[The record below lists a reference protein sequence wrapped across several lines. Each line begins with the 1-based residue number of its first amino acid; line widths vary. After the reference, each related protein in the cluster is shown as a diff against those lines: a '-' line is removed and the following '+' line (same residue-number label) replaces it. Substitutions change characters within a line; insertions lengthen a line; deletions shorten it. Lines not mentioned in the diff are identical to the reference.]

1 MPKAAGWDFSPEV
14 ATVALPPLPAPLSA
28 LWAEFCEKAACSTT
42 LGLLPALPRGRQR
55 APPGADAGA
64 ESLKLP
70 ELIAQCRSAG
80 LPEDAID
87 AAMEEDRPRPALLA
101 LLRSTA
107 AGAEVPIEP
116 GLRWV
121 YAYSALAAW
130 GEAAERV
137 ATSLDVRGFASRGM
151 LHELLADEPP
161 GAQLRDTLPVNQSTL
176 LPGGPLR

>member
-1 MPKAAGWDFSPEV
+1 
-14 ATVALPPLPAPLSA
+14 
-28 LWAEFCEKAACSTT
+28 
-42 LGLLPALPRGRQR
+42 
-55 APPGADAGA
+55 
-64 ESLKLP
+64 
-70 ELIAQCRSAG
+70 
-80 LPEDAID
+80 
-87 AAMEEDRPRPALLA
+87 MEEDRPRPALLA

-121 YAYSALAAW
+121 YAYAVLAAW

-137 ATSLDVRGFASRGM
+137 ATSSDVTGFASRGM

-161 GAQLRDTLPVNQSTL
+161 GISCALRDTLPVNQSTL